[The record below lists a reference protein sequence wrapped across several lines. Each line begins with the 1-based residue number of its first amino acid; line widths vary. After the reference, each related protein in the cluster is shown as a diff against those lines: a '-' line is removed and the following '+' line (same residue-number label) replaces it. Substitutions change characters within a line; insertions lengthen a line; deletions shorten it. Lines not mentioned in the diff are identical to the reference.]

1 MIKKVFNVYNCTTRR
16 PILLL
21 SQFLKVLESIFEQN
35 RAILLT
41 QLWKEQIYENGHY
54 RFYRKSTVNLQHK
67 KDVTQLGYLLMLRS
81 FVKIL

>member
-1 MIKKVFNVYNCTTRR
+1 MIKNVFNVYNCTTRR

-67 KDVTQLGYLLMLRS
+67 KRRYTTGLFIDVKK
-81 FVKIL
+81 FC